1 MKLWYE
7 CRNKVII
14 KLIIYVI
21 RTSEGAR
28 VKVTLSK
35 CLVLRVGDYMG
46 FTCDMKIFIASG
58 TYQITQLLAP

>member
-1 MKLWYE
+1 M
-7 CRNKVII
+7 